1 MVHQS
6 GLRRQ
11 GGGLPA
17 GPLVCLWRLGALSV
31 RRLQAVLVLVV
42 AGAALAPIVATLAAQ
57 LLPVALGLLAATFV
71 WEWIRRRS
79 S

>member
-1 MVHQS
+1 MVYQS
-6 GLRRQ
+6 GMRRQ

-17 GPLVCLWRLGALSV
+17 GALVCLWWVGPLSV

-57 LLPVALGLLAATFV
+57 LLPVALGLLVATFV
-71 WEWIRRRS
+71 WEWIRRPS